1 MDPLQQR
8 LDADDH
14 PGAPI
19 LAETCLALALN
30 AKGSQIS
37 NMTIRQKQIVDL
49 SRAANMY
56 LRLRGQSSSPQASPK
71 AIRPSWSNKN
81 LLSSDL
87 SHYGISPLMSFRV
100 YFQRLLTVHY
110 WVPDS
115 GALRSDFVWQAM
127 LTFSRAVW
135 LIWLI
140 FTAVTPGTNL
150 PYLVV
155 IIPHTYI

>member
-100 YFQRLLTVHY
+100 YFQNPPKWPLLG
-110 WVPDS
+110 P
-115 GALRSDFVWQAM
+115 
-127 LTFSRAVW
+127 
-135 LIWLI
+135 
-140 FTAVTPGTNL
+140 
-150 PYLVV
+150 
-155 IIPHTYI
+155 